1 MRCSKCRKLLVEFS
15 EGRLK
20 GKLDEGVWT
29 HIADCAACRRELDGF
44 QSSLELMDA
53 FMSVERVP
61 KTPTDLAERIMERI
75 HRDAKPRIAFR
86 RLAFGVIV
94 SICLVVLGTLFLPS
108 KLAERQEQFS
118 ALNDAGILPALP
130 EADMISLNQV
140 EARMGL
146 ARLLGQAVEIIERGE
161 QQWEIEI

>member
-20 GKLDEGVWT
+20 GKLDEDVWD

-53 FMSVERVP
+53 VMRVERVP

-94 SICLVVLGTLFLPS
+94 SFCLIVLGTLFLPS
-108 KLAERQEQFS
+108 RLAERQEQFS
-118 ALNDAGILPALP
+118 ALNDTGRMPALP
-130 EADMISLNQV
+130 ES
-140 EARMGL
+140 ARMEL